1 MLMHDDDV
9 LPVIEDGDAYLPGT
23 FELMKR
29 MSKTHFVVV
38 DSSVY
43 AQLIFSISNT
53 ITERRAL
60 FKPQSGFALTWAD
73 RIRHFWCW
81 LFSFQK
87 SRLIPLIYREHF

>member
-9 LPVIEDGDAYLPGT
+9 LPVMDERDAYLPGT
-23 FELMKR
+23 YELMRR

-43 AQLIFSISNT
+43 ARLFFDMSN
-53 ITERRAL
+53 IIAERRAL
-60 FKPQSGFALTWAD
+60 FKPQRDFALTWAD
-73 RIRHFWCW
+73 QIRQFWCW

-87 SRLIPLIYREHF
+87 SRLIPLIYREHC